1 MVFTSFI
8 LCNFASERWDK
19 GHLLLEVWVAL
30 L

>member
-8 LCNFASERWDK
+8 VCNFAIERWDK
-19 GHLLLEVWVAL
+19 GHLMLEVWVAL